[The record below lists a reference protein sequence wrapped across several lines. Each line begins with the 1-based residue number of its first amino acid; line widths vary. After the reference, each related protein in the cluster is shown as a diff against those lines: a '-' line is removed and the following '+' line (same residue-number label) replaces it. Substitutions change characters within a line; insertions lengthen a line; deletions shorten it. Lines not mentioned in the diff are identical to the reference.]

1 MNTTTPCSFLSEN
14 VIRRKLNKVLQ
25 EVDGYIKPEPLD
37 PTEIHQLRRSIKK
50 LRAWIRLLRKQ
61 NGFRKLNKCD
71 RLLGT
76 FANSYSSMRD
86 THVAVQT
93 LQWLQEWVNAL
104 PDEGGNNSASAEQ
117 SANVDFTAGIALL
130 QSLPA
135 DAAVL
140 QDPELSSKVLDV
152 MQQVADSTSAAGDKE
167 ILRQGM
173 RQTWRKA
180 KRVYKV
186 AKEDPTAANLHR
198 LRRWV
203 KHLCNQFEL
212 TLVLG
217 TSGPVRQMH
226 KHLVSLAAQLGRYH
240 DIVVLWENMPAVNK
254 PKAKTDTFA
263 REKQQ
268 IEQVALKAGLDLLM
282 ESMNLADLCFSKTP
296 KSFTDGLKEN
306 R

>member
-1 MNTTTPCSFLSEN
+1 MNTATPCSFLSET

-61 NGFRKLNKCD
+61 SGFRKLNKCD

-76 FANSYSSMRD
+76 FANNYSSTRD

-93 LQWLQEWVNAL
+93 LQWLQEWANAL
-104 PDEGGNNSASAEQ
+104 PVKGANNSADTGAK
-117 SANVDFTAGIALL
+117 VDFAAGSALL
-130 QSLPA
+130 QTLPA
-135 DAAVL
+135 EAAVL
-140 QDPELSSKVLDV
+140 QDPELSSKVLNV
-152 MQQVADSTSAAGDKE
+152 MQQIADSTSAAGDQKTM
-167 ILRQGM
+167 RQGL

-180 KRVYKV
+180 KGHYKV

-198 LRRWV
+198 MRRWV
-203 KHLCNQFEL
+203 KYLCNQFEL

-226 KHLVSLAAQLGRYH
+226 KHLVALAAQLGRYH
-240 DIVVLWENMPAVNK
+240 DIVVLWDSMPALDK
-254 PKAKTDTFA
+254 PDAKTQAFA
-263 REKQQ
+263 QEKQQ

-296 KSFTDGLKEN
+296 KSFTDGLKEK